1 MRLGIRRKLIG
12 TLILVG
18 LLPLVISLVVIL
30 AGGTVMRLRVIRDLY
45 DETAS
50 VCADRISNALLH
62 EELERL
68 VMITR
73 LPRVDAFVQEH
84 STPATPDSA
93 LPQPSAAD
101 RALDEKW
108 PALPATD
115 PAVAATLQN
124 EASIRLNMMS
134 DVDRHLRHIQIANT
148 RGQIIAADAKTDN
161 YFQAGEDWYQAAFD
175 HGRGRLYISSIT
187 TSNGGLGKF
196 ARGERVVEIAVPI
209 YITDNGNRVLVGI
222 LKDELSVSW
231 LLRTLMDIPA
241 ARHLGV
247 LTQLVDSR
255 TGKTLYTAGD
265 LTANESLAGRSLQ
278 FFLDHRNSSA
288 VGTFA
293 LLRHGLI
300 VGSAGVGLRR
310 DLNDSAAQLYSEVTA
325 PDWTVIVANTSD
337 AAMAPVYRLTALV
350 AAIGIVLILVL
361 FILGIVISNR
371 EIIIPI
377 LRLREAT
384 AAVGRGELNARL
396 LSDDPRDK
404 TFREDELGQ
413 FARDFDAMTRQLQKN
428 VNQLA
433 RSNEA
438 KKRFM
443 ELAGHELR
451 TPVTY
456 LLGVCQLAQKQLE
469 SPPAAPDSAPAEARP
484 GAPAARNAASVAGS
498 LARIA
503 AKTQRLTRIIDNL
516 LKLVNNDQF
525 TTRMN
530 KTSVD
535 VRALILQVTADHRP
549 FIAERKQQLEID
561 VSETLPPIE
570 ADRDK
575 LEDALTN
582 LLSNAIRFSP
592 DGSVIRIAAHPVVGS
607 LLEILVEDSGP
618 GIPADDLQ
626 NLFEPFYTGLD
637 VSRHTSGTVEFG
649 TRGIGLGLAI
659 VRRFTELHGGIVRA
673 KTLTRDGKIAGTQF
687 QILLPLTKPEEASPP
702 PPTSAPPDGPT
713 A

>member
-12 TLILVG
+12 TLMLVG

-30 AGGTVMRLRVIRDLY
+30 AGGAVIRFRGIRDLY
-45 DETAS
+45 EDTAAL
-50 VCADRISNALLH
+50 CADRITNTLLH

-73 LPRVDAFVQEH
+73 LPRVDAYVQEH
-84 STPATPDSA
+84 SAPAPADGA
-93 LPQPSAAD
+93 LPVPSD
-101 RALDEKW
+101 EDKALDKKW
-108 PALPATD
+108 PTLPVTD
-115 PAVAATLQN
+115 SAVAATLQN
-124 EASIRLNMMS
+124 EATIRLTMMS
-134 DVDRHLRHIQIANT
+134 EVDRHLRHVQIANT
-148 RGQIIAADAKTDN
+148 RGQLIAADAKTDDF
-161 YFQAGEDWYQAAFD
+161 FQGGEDWWQAAYD
-175 HGRGRLYISSIT
+175 HGRGKLYISSIT

-196 ARGERVVEIAVPI
+196 AAGERVVEIAVPI
-209 YITDNGNRVLVGI
+209 YATVDGKRVLIGI
-222 LKDELSVSW
+222 LKDELAVSW
-231 LLRTLMDIPA
+231 LLQTLQDVPA
-241 ARHLGV
+241 AKHLGA
-247 LTQLVDSR
+247 LTQLVDLR
-255 TGKTLYTAGD
+255 TDQTVHAAGD
-265 LTANESLAGRSLQ
+265 QSANTALAAKSRQ
-278 FFLDHRNSSA
+278 FYLDHHDQTR
-288 VGTFA
+288 VGTFT
-293 LLRHGLI
+293 LLNNGLI
-300 VGSAGVGLRR
+300 VGAATVNVNE
-310 DLNDSAAQLYSEVTA
+310 DLKRSAAHLFTEVTA
-325 PDWTVIVANTSD
+325 PDWVVIVSNTSD
-337 AAMAPVYRLTALV
+337 AAMAPVFKLAGLV
-350 AAIGIVLILVL
+350 AFIGIALILVL

-413 FARDFDAMTRQLQKN
+413 LARDFDAMTRQLQKN

-469 SPPAAPDSAPAEARP
+469 SPSAASDGAPAEARS
-484 GAPAARNAASVAGS
+484 GTPAAKNFASVAAA

-503 AKTQRLTRIIDNL
+503 AKTQRLARIIENL

-535 VRALILQVTADHRP
+535 VRSLILQVAADHRP
-549 FIAERKQQLEID
+549 FVAERRQQLEVD

-592 DGSVIRIAAHPVVGS
+592 DGSKVRIAAHHVVGS

-618 GIPADDLQ
+618 GIPAEDLQ
-626 NLFEPFYTGLD
+626 NLFEPFYTGED
-637 VSRHTSGTVEFG
+637 VLRHTSGTTEFG
-649 TRGIGLGLAI
+649 SRGIGLGLAI

-673 KTLTRDGKIAGTQF
+673 KTLSKEGRIAGTQF
-687 QILLPLTKPEEASPP
+687 QILLPLTKPDDLPP
-702 PPTSAPPDGPT
+702 PPPAPQEAPT